1 MNYVLLYS
9 FLLIF
14 TFSIIGYGF
23 LISKITNK
31 ELLSYNL
38 GYQGLLGIFFL
49 TIISYTTIFFVKHN
63 YIHNLIIHFIGLSAF
78 FYFFK
83 KKISFFELSKLIL
96 IISIF
101 FIGILILVNHDDFS
115 YYHLTYSLGLTEDKL
130 IFGLGNFQH
139 GYRHHSSIFFF
150 NSIIYLPFI
159 KFYLFHS
166 LGWFVLIFANYLI
179 IDFLLFK
186 KIKELKFEYFFYLL
200 TLIFINVK
208 YSRIGG
214 YGTDLPGQIILLLI
228 VPLIYS
234 TLKLKTD
241 NTRFSSNLSIIIF
254 LIVYS
259 TTLKSFFILNLI
271 FLIPFF
277 FFFNFKEILKQFFLS
292 KTFIISFF
300 IISLLLSINIAYTGC
315 AIYPVKQTCFENKLS
330 WSLSKK
336 DVERMNKWYHQWSKA
351 GAGINYRVKD
361 PENYIKGINWVG
373 NWYDRYFEYKGN
385 ETLRAMLVFS
395 LIFLLLYRGP
405 KKEIPDKKNKKITWS
420 LFILTIILSLEW
432 FFNHPALRYGGYYL
446 LCIIWFIPL
455 SIYLGSKKFLSIN
468 KKKITISLIVLS
480 IIIFNARNLKRI
492 DDEFLRVTN
501 HNFPLFY
508 VEHQTS
514 DEIDLGNNIK
524 VYIPNIGQ
532 GCWVAKTP
540 CVHGA
545 SGYSAKNNFGFKI
558 INGKKNRL
566 ISKIEEFEA
575 INPAKSLSTDSYEV
589 ASSMRFNPANAS
601 SLTKT
606 FESTSSLIDR
616 KKLSLSFW
624 VKRSTTGTQWIFSNS
639 TSDNIQDFTLKFE
652 DDALRLYDYPGS
664 YKINKITN
672 RLFLDSKWYSIII
685 IIDTKLKTA
694 SDRVKIYV
702 NGVRE
707 TSFSTNIDPDQN
719 YSISVFSNT
728 DKETLIGA
736 RGGKE
741 SLPQY
746 FDGYLSEFYT
756 IVGKAKASTDFGK
769 FDESSG
775 KWKPIKY
782 EGSYDNNDFFLD
794 FADNENL
801 GDDESGNENDFLVFK

>member
-83 KKISFFELSKLIL
+83 KKISFFELSRLIL

-241 NTRFSSNLSIIIF
+241 NTRFSSNLSIIVF

-336 DVERMNKWYHQWSKA
+336 DVEHMNKWYHQWSKA

-702 NGVRE
+702 NGLRE

-719 YSISVFSNT
+719 YSISAFSNT

-736 RGGKE
+736 RGGEE